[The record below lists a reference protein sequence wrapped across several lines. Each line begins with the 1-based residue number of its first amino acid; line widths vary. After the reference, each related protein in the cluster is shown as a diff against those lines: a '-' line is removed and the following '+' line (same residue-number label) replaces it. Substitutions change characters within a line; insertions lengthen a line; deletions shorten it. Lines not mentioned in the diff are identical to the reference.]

1 MDSFPLLP
9 LSSSISLQGCLTIA
23 GQDLELLANMYGTP
37 LYLYDAATIHSQV
50 ETLHNLLEKY
60 YPGES
65 LAAYAAKA
73 YFSEG
78 MSRKLAALGMGV
90 DVVSLGE
97 IELALR
103 GGFSPGVLHLQGN
116 NKSEAELS
124 AALEIHAQ
132 AIVVDNLDELHLL
145 ENMAARRGSNKARIW
160 LRVTPTV
167 QGHTHA
173 HIDTS
178 GANSKFGLHIENGQ
192 AAAALRYAR
201 ASAWLDLAG
210 LHTHLGSQLFEPE
223 TYREAIHQLYQLAQ
237 NEDFCPQEFSPGGGW
252 GVRYTAG
259 DPEDTYALWVE
270 AVCGAVVEESSRL
283 GWLLPRLVLEPGR
296 SLVAR
301 AGVALYRV
309 GSQKTTPSGL
319 CIVAVDGGLADN
331 PRHAL
336 YQARYTA
343 LAVRQPNSAD
353 AAASPAR
360 LVGKFCESGDVLI
373 PEVLLPPVERGDLI
387 AVPVAG
393 AYQLSMASNYN
404 LAPRP
409 AVLWLDENKAE
420 LLQRRE
426 VPQDSGWWMLPQ

>member
-1 MDSFPLLP
+1 MDFLP
-9 LSSSISLQGCLTIA
+9 FLPISSTITPQGNLAIA
-23 GQDLELLANMYGTP
+23 NQDLDLLADQYGTP
-37 LYLYDAATIHSQV
+37 LYLYDAATIRYQV
-50 ETLHNLLEKY
+50 NTLNRLLKQV

-65 LAAYAAKA
+65 LVAYAAKA

-78 MSRKLAALGMGV
+78 LSHKLAAMGLGI

-97 IELALR
+97 LELALR
-103 GGFSPGVLHLQGN
+103 GGFSPGSIHLHGN

-124 AALEIHAQ
+124 AALQINAQ
-132 AIVVDNLDELHLL
+132 AIVVDNLDELYWL
-145 ENMAARRGSNKARIW
+145 ENLASRRQNNHKARIW

-192 AAAALRYAR
+192 AAAAIRYAR

-210 LHTHLGSQLFEPE
+210 LHTHLGSQLFDPH
-223 TYREAIHQLYQLAQ
+223 TYREAVHQLYQLAQ
-237 NEDFCPQEFSPGGGW
+237 SEHFQPQEFSPGGGW
-252 GVRYTAG
+252 GVRYTTN
-259 DPEDTYALWVE
+259 DPDDNYALWLG
-270 AVCGAVVEESSRL
+270 AVCAAVVEECARL
-283 GWLLPRLVLEPGR
+283 GWPLPRLVLEPGR
-296 SLVAR
+296 SLVGR

-309 GSQKTTPSGL
+309 GAQKTTPSGL
-319 CIVAVDGGLADN
+319 RLVAVDGGLADN

-343 LAVRQPNSAD
+343 LAVRQANPG
-353 AAASPAR
+353 AASQAR

-373 PEVLLPPVERGDLI
+373 PEVLLPQVERGDLI
-387 AVPVAG
+387 LVPVAG
-393 AYQLSMASNYN
+393 AYQLSMSSNYN

-409 AVLWLDENKAE
+409 AVLWLADNGVE
-420 LLQRRE
+420 LLQKRE
-426 VPQDSGWWMLPQ
+426 VPNQSGWWMLP

>member
-1 MDSFPLLP
+1 MNFTPLLP
-9 LSSSISLQGCLTIA
+9 ISANVSPQGVLTIA
-23 GQDLELLANMYGTP
+23 NQDLERLAEQYGTP
-37 LYLYDAATIHSQV
+37 LYLYDAATIHQQV
-50 ETLHNLLEKY
+50 NTLQSLLKQA
-60 YPGES
+60 YPGQS
-65 LAAYAAKA
+65 LVAYAAKA

-78 MSRKLAALGMGV
+78 ISRKLAAMGLGI

-97 IELALR
+97 LELALR
-103 GGFSPGVLHLQGN
+103 GGFAPGVLHLHGN
-116 NKSEAELS
+116 NKSEEELA

-132 AIVVDNLDELHLL
+132 AIVVDSLDELRLL
-145 ENMAARRGSNKARIW
+145 ESLAARRGKNKARIW

-192 AAAALRYAR
+192 AAEAIRYAR
-201 ASAWLDLAG
+201 ASAWLDLVG
-210 LHTHLGSQLFEPE
+210 LHMHLGSQFFEPE
-223 TYREAIHQLYQLAQ
+223 IYSEAVHQLYQLAQ
-237 NEDFCPQEFSPGGGW
+237 SENFQPQEFSPGGGW
-252 GVRYTAG
+252 GVRYTPA
-259 DPEDTYALWVE
+259 DPQDAYAPWLE
-270 AVCGAVVEESSRL
+270 AVCESVIAECARL
-283 GWLLPRLVLEPGR
+283 GWPLPRLILEPGR

-301 AGVALYRV
+301 AGVAVYRV
-309 GSQKTTPSGL
+309 GAQKTTPSGL
-319 CIVAVDGGLADN
+319 RIVAVDGGLADN

-343 LAVRQPNSAD
+343 LAVKQANATNVSQ
-353 AAASPAR
+353 AR

-373 PEVLLPPVERGDLI
+373 PAVDLPQVERGDLI

-409 AVLWLDENKAE
+409 AVLWLDENGVE
-420 LLQRRE
+420 LLQKRE
-426 VPQDSGWWMLPQ
+426 VPSESGWWRLPE

>member
-1 MDSFPLLP
+1 MNPTPLLP
-9 LSSSISLQGCLTIA
+9 ISANISPEGCLTIA
-23 GQDLELLANMYGTP
+23 NHDLERLADQFGTP
-37 LYLYDAATIHSQV
+37 LYLYDAATICNQV
-50 ETLHNLLEKY
+50 ETLQGLLKQA
-60 YPGES
+60 YPGEC
-65 LAAYAAKA
+65 LVAYAAKA

-78 MSRKLAALGMGV
+78 FSRKLAALGLGV

-97 IELALR
+97 LKLALR
-103 GGFSPGVLHLQGN
+103 GEFPAGAIHLHGN

-124 AALEIHAQ
+124 AALQINVQ
-132 AIVVDNLDELHLL
+132 AIVVDSLDELYFL
-145 ENMAARRGSNKARIW
+145 EKLAARHNQKARIW

-192 AAAALRYAR
+192 AAAAIRYAR
-201 ASAWLDLAG
+201 ASAGFDLVG
-210 LHTHLGSQLFEPE
+210 LHTHLGSQLFEPG
-223 TYREAIHQLYQLAQ
+223 TYRQAIHQLYQLAQ
-237 NEDFCPQEFSPGGGW
+237 SEDFRPQEFSPGGGW

-259 DPEDTYALWVE
+259 DPDDPYELWVE
-270 AVCGAVVEESSRL
+270 GVCGTVIEECARL
-283 GWLLPRLVLEPGR
+283 GWPIPRLVLEPGR

-309 GSQKTTPSGL
+309 GAQKSTPSSL
-319 CIVAVDGGLADN
+319 RIVAVDGGLADN

-343 LAVRQPNSAD
+343 LAVRQPDPAS

-373 PEVLLPPVERGDLI
+373 PEVVLPALERGDLI
-387 AVPVAG
+387 VVPVAG

-409 AVLWLDENKAE
+409 AVLWLDENGVE
-420 LLQRRE
+420 LLQKRE
-426 VPQDSGWWMLPQ
+426 VPYENGWWRLPE